1 MKKYL
6 KLLFAAIFATLSF
19 TLVSCGDDDDDNGSL
34 VGTWYY
40 AWTDPDDGEEM
51 YGELTFTKDGKYS
64 MTETDIYEGQTYVYS
79 GNGTYTVTGDL
90 KEGAVVY
97 MIGVDSNG
105 DNVDARIIAKVDG
118 GLLYATDTEGDT
130 IVFTRK

>member
-79 GNGTYTVTGDL
+79 VNGTYTVTGDL

-105 DNVDARIIAKVDG
+105 DNVDCSD
-118 GLLYATDTEGDT
+118 
-130 IVFTRK
+130 